1 VRVVCN
7 CANETGLL
15 DRVHKRREK
24 DMLIIMV
31 AALVSVCLLALL
43 AKVRQASRY
52 NPYEI
57 KFRQ

>member
-1 VRVVCN
+1 
-7 CANETGLL
+7 
-15 DRVHKRREK
+15 
-24 DMLIIMV
+24 MLIIMV